1 MGVLVGGDSP
11 PGMMM
16 MMSVS
21 TMERSLFALM
31 GALEEGDS
39 PPGRKGCYKVL
50 DGVLLLTK
58 NGRV

>member
-1 MGVLVGGDSP
+1 MGALVGGDCP

-16 MMSVS
+16 
-21 TMERSLFALM
+21 
-31 GALEEGDS
+31 
-39 PPGRKGCYKVL
+39 KGGKVL